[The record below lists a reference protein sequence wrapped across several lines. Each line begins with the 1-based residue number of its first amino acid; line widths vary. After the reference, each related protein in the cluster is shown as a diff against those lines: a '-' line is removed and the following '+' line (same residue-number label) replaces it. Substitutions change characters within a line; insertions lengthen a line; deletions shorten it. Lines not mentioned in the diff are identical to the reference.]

1 MMQNFK
7 VPKSGGWSCYS
18 APSCALPNGAVGMRS
33 LGGKS
38 GNRGHLGLWQAGNI
52 DSNDF
57 KCRNIRTALL
67 DCQKFCPFR
76 YDMGIPPRVDEAS
89 TKRQLS
95 TWLGLG
101 SRMQSDAFG
110 WRGAQELAKE
120 VSRTKGVAV
129 AMEIAAQGLAE
140 GMDMVAGLIWA
151 PTLTLVKWGCGW
163 KAARNFASEQSK
175 RTLLIHI
182 HP

>member
-1 MMQNFK
+1 
-7 VPKSGGWSCYS
+7 
-18 APSCALPNGAVGMRS
+18 
-33 LGGKS
+33 
-38 GNRGHLGLWQAGNI
+38 
-52 DSNDF
+52 
-57 KCRNIRTALL
+57 
-67 DCQKFCPFR
+67 
-76 YDMGIPPRVDEAS
+76 MGIPPRVDEAS
-89 TKRQLS
+89 IKRQLS

-101 SRMQSDAFG
+101 SRMQSDAVR

-151 PTLTLVKWGCGW
+151 PTLTLVKWGCGR

-175 RTLLIHI
+175 RTLLIHNLCKRLRGLNQAQAPRQA
-182 HP
+182 HLWQAKARPPATVDLTSEMASSQEV